1 MPLDQ
6 ILKALDR
13 AADYWGAERAE
24 LGIAL
29 CELPMDAEREER
41 EEQRAAA

>member
-13 AADYWGAERAE
+13 AADYWGVDGE
-24 LGIAL
+24 LGLAL
-29 CELPMDAEREER
+29 VTLPLDDETDEDEFLDA
-41 EEQRAAA
+41 